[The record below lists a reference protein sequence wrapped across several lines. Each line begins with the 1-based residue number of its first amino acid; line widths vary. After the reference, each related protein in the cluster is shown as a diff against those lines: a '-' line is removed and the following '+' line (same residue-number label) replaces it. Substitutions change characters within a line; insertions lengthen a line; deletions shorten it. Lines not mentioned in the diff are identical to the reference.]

1 MVAAAFPSAGNMT
14 LKCALINIFNAP
26 GNAYTDGFSGFARP
40 LPPQLVT
47 ALAALKPGSIMPLQR
62 SDVDGFLVRVLM
74 ELETVI
80 GFNIE
85 FSVVT
90 PSTNLLPPLT
100 KATDGFLAYA
110 FQVRALS
117 RALCA
122 AARAYQRALSRRR

>member
-1 MVAAAFPSAGNMT
+1 MT
-14 LKCALINIFNAP
+14 IKCALINIFNVP

-40 LPPQLVT
+40 ISPQLT
-47 ALAALKPGSIMPLQR
+47 AALAELKPGTIMPLQR
-62 SDVDGFLVRVLM
+62 TDVDGFLVRVLL

-80 GFNIE
+80 GFDVE

-110 FQVRALS
+110 FQVRALP
-117 RALCA
+117 RALVS
-122 AARAYQRALSRRR
+122 ARAYQHALPRRR